1 MKKIAIILNGDR
13 IKSKSQ
19 LLVIKNSDLIIAAD
33 GGANNIVVN
42 GIIPNI
48 VVGDMDSIDPDVYS
62 KINNGLTKLIKYKRE
77 KDKTDSELAVE
88 LAIENGAWQI
98 DIFGM
103 IGDRFDHL
111 LSNVFLLSKFA
122 KKAHIIIHQK
132 NIRMYYLFDK
142 IDLSG
147 KKGDELSLIPL
158 SSGVK
163 GISTKGLQ
171 YELENETLSFGS
183 TRGVSN
189 VFTSDKASINVSSG
203 KLIVIHRD
211 LSKMV

>member
-1 MKKIAIILNGDR
+1 
-13 IKSKSQ
+13 
-19 LLVIKNSDLIIAAD
+19 
-33 GGANNIVVN
+33 
-42 GIIPNI
+42 
-48 VVGDMDSIDPDVYS
+48 
-62 KINNGLTKLIKYKRE
+62 
-77 KDKTDSELAVE
+77 
-88 LAIENGAWQI
+88 
-98 DIFGM
+98 M